1 MLIPKPPKET
11 LVDSMVYR
19 SYKGQG
25 DYNKPEFEDDQLVN
39 YVRIDRNP
47 SYSFST
53 QGKQLLFNATVF
65 CYNGLTEPLPTFK
78 EQDVLVFDGV
88 EHTVISAALFK
99 EPFVDQVYSYEL
111 GVV

>member
-25 DYNKPEFEDDQLVN
+25 DYNKPEYDVYQIIN
-39 YVRIDRNP
+39 NVRIDRNP
-47 SYSFST
+47 SYTFGT

-99 EPFVDQVYSYEL
+99 ESFVDQVYSYEL